1 MILVTASQDSLQRQ
15 ASSGQSQKMKLNEKK
30 ESGIHKVQE
39 VSLEELDLSKEYQVE
54 KTLGEGSFAKVLLAT
69 HRRTQ
74 TRVVLKAVHQELT
87 TERDFFREFH
97 YAYHLSPH
105 PNILCSYAVAFKAEN
120 CYVFAQEYAPY
131 GDLAGNVRA
140 GGLGEEICKKIA
152 SQLASALDFLHSKQ
166 LAHRDVKLENI
177 LVFAQDMSKIKLCDF
192 GCTRREGSLVGKIR
206 CTWASFLPPEILDI
220 IKNERYNCKR
230 SADCWQFGIVLF
242 VCLTGNPPWQSADLI
257 QDPDYSAFQRFLK
270 RRTTKIPSNFRR
282 FSPRMLRYFRR
293 VFEHKPEKRP
303 PVTEVNK
310 YLKDVWCVSKLSHS
324 ATSTSVDENF
334 VRQADSLLYLN
345 TIVDDRNNFD
355 ENKNKLKK
363 LLNSYGLETSVDQK
377 DMTKRIWEW
386 VMQCDSNV
394 GDSGLLSANLSGGSI

>member
-1 MILVTASQDSLQRQ
+1 
-15 ASSGQSQKMKLNEKK
+15 MKLNEKK

-39 VSLEELDLSKEYQVE
+39 VSLDELDLSKEYQVE

-131 GDLAGNVRA
+131 GDLAGNVKA

-192 GCTRREGSLVGKIR
+192 GCTRREGSLVSKIR

-270 RRTTKIPSNFRR
+270 RRTTKIPTNFRR

-324 ATSTSVDENF
+324 ATSTSVEENY
-334 VRQADSLLYLN
+334 VSRQADSLLYLN

-386 VMQCDSNV
+386 VMQCDSNA
-394 GDSGLLSANLSGGSI
+394 GDSGLIGSSNITGGSI